1 MRIAEKIK
9 NMSKG
14 SEKLSTDGAI
24 TDGAID
30 DSIVRV
36 GIIHSLTGN
45 MAFGE
50 TSLIDAELM
59 AIAEINAT
67 SGVLGKTIHPIIEDG
82 ASDPYIYAA
91 KARKLILEDRIV
103 TAFGGWSSNSRK
115 AMMPVFEQ
123 YNSLLWY
130 PLQYEGL
137 ECSPN
142 IFYSGCCPNQQI
154 TPSLNWILQ
163 HKGSKLFLLG
173 NDYVFPRTYNKIITA
188 ELRQLGGTIVGK
200 EYVPMGATEFE
211 PTIARIKQAK
221 PDAVFSTLNGDCN
234 QAFFQQYTQAGISA
248 AEIPVFAFSIAEE
261 VFAQIGE
268 PATGHYSCWSYFQ
281 SIDTPENRNFVQR
294 FQAAYGSDRVT
305 SDPIQGAYIQVYL
318 WKQAVEKAQSFAVE
332 KVLAAADQQTFITPG
347 GLVKVEKHHLW
358 KPSYIGKLQPNG
370 QFEIIST
377 ISTSENLMKPQPW
390 LGIEEL
396 DSEVVPVVIEM
407 LAEVPQAIHR
417 EWELEEK
424 SRELKV
430 AMAQLQAVNIQL
442 EKTQHELIQS
452 EKMAALGQLVAG
464 VAHEINNPLGA
475 ISSSVE
481 NIGNF
486 FITTLGKLPDF
497 LQSLS
502 SLEQETFSALL
513 HQSTVDSKNLSSKEK
528 RQLRRDLVQELEELG
543 IRDSEAIAD
552 TLVDMG
558 VRNQLKLLLPILQ
571 SPNCNQI
578 LTFAYKLATL
588 KTSNDTIKMASSR
601 AAKIVFALKSYAHYD
616 QSGNKSLADIIESIE
631 TVLTLYQN
639 QLKQGTEIVRDYP
652 PEVPLILCYPD
663 ELNQVWTNL
672 IHNAL
677 QAMNHK
683 GTLTIIIQLQKQHIC
698 IEITDSGS
706 GISPEILPKIFEPFF
721 TTKPTGEGSGL
732 GLNIVKKIIDKHDGT
747 ISVQSVK
754 EMTTFSIYLPLIL
767 APQ

>member
-1 MRIAEKIK
+1 
-9 NMSKG
+9 MS
-14 SEKLSTDGAI
+14 TN
-24 TDGAID
+24 

-67 SGVLGKTIHPIIEDG
+67 SGVLGKTIQPIIEDG
-82 ASDPYIYAA
+82 ASNPYTYAVKA
-91 KARKLILEDRIV
+91 KKLILQDQIV
-103 TAFGGWSSNSRK
+103 TAFGGWSSSSRK

-154 TPSLNWILQ
+154 TPALNWILQ
-163 HKGSKLFLLG
+163 HKGNKLYLLG

-188 ELRQLGGTIVGK
+188 ELRQRGGTIVGT

-211 PTIARIKQAK
+211 LTIARIKNAR
-221 PDAVFSTLNGDCN
+221 PDAVFSTLNGGCN
-234 QAFFQQYTQAGISA
+234 QDFFQQYTQAGISA
-248 AEIPVFAFSIAEE
+248 ADIPVVAFSIAEE

-268 PATGHYSCWSYFQ
+268 PAAGHYACWSYFQ
-281 SIDTPENRNFVQR
+281 SLDTPENRSFVQR
-294 FQAAYGSDRVT
+294 FQAAYGCDRVT

-332 KVLAAADQQTFITPG
+332 KVLAAAHQQTFTAPG

-358 KPSYIGKLQPNG
+358 KPSYMGKLLANG

-377 ISTSENLMKPQPW
+377 SENLIKPQPW

-396 DSEVVPVVIEM
+396 DSEAVPVVIEM

-424 SRELKV
+424 SRELTA
-430 AMAQLQAVNIQL
+430 AMAHL
-442 EKTQHELIQS
+442 EKAQQELIQS

-475 ISSSVE
+475 ISSSAE

-486 FITTLGKLPDF
+486 FMATLGELPKF
-497 LQSLS
+497 FRSLS
-502 SLEQETFSALL
+502 FLEQETFSALL
-513 HQSTVDSKNLSSKEK
+513 HQSTAYSKHSSSKEK
-528 RQLRRDLVQELEELG
+528 RQLRRDLAQELEELG
-543 IRDSEAIAD
+543 ITDNEAIAD

-571 SPNCNQI
+571 SPNCTQI
-578 LTFAYKLATL
+578 LTFAYQLATL
-588 KTSNDTIKMASSR
+588 KISNDTIKMASSR
-601 AAKIVFALKSYAHYD
+601 AAKIVFALKSYAHYN
-616 QSGNKSLADIIESIE
+616 QSGHKSLANIIDNIE

-639 QLKQGTEIVRDYP
+639 QLKQGTEIVRSYP
-652 PEVPLILCYPD
+652 PEVPSILCYPD

-672 IHNAL
+672 IYNAL

-683 GTLTIIIQLQKQHIC
+683 GVLTIIIQLQKKHIC
-698 IEITDSGS
+698 IEITDSGR
-706 GISPEILPKIFEPFF
+706 GIPPEILPKIFEPFF

-747 ISVQSVK
+747 ISVRSVPK
-754 EMTTFSIYLPLIL
+754 ATTFSIYLPLIL
-767 APQ
+767 APEAGLL